1 MKKRKFKLF
10 ASLTSLVLVVAVM
23 AVGVWAATAATV
35 TINGTVSYATQGNV
49 YATID
54 VAEKGTNDDDY
65 VALNTQQKFLGGE
78 TGTAGE
84 PFEGQT
90 YTLTVAKFAA
100 KTDDSLAAHTYSYT
114 VTIVNTA
121 NAGIVNPAIQVTP
134 QKVPATLSANGT
146 TASCTYELG
155 EGDPTA
161 LTTSGVKVGVG
172 ETLVITYSISHDP
185 AYTLN
190 STDIGLGTIT
200 LTATAA

>member
-35 TINGTVSYATQGNV
+35 TITGTVSYATQGNV

-54 VAEKGTNDDDY
+54 VAEKGTNDADY

-78 TGTAGE
+78 TGTTTQPYAGKE
-84 PFEGQT
+84 
-90 YTLTVAKFAA
+90 YTLTVSKFAA

-121 NAGIVNPAIQVTP
+121 IAGIVNPAIQVTP
-134 QKVPATLSANGT
+134 EKVPATLSANGT
-146 TASCTYELG
+146 TASCTYVLAGG
-155 EGDPTA
+155 ESTA

-172 ETLVITYSISHDP
+172 QTLVITYSISHDP

-200 LTATAA
+200 LTATA